1 MRSYVILEGFE
12 DSLNDESMEGRIR
25 LEMISKLVDEWNRLD
40 RSTDYICSS
49 DDEADMLG
57 DLADEIAYEAE
68 YVALEKNPNLSKDE
82 IGVLRE
88 EAIENFYKEV
98 DEQKKEP
105 LVRMNVIEEMLNVL
119 GVRLARPY
127 EHHNEMESYYDY
139 MESRYSSYDD
149 Y

>member
-1 MRSYVILEGFE
+1 MRSYVILDGFE

-68 YVALEKNPNLSKDE
+68 YSALEKNPNLSKDE

>member
-1 MRSYVILEGFE
+1 MRSYVILD
-12 DSLNDESMEGRIR
+12 DSLNDESMQSRIK

-40 RSTDYICSS
+40 RSTDYICPA
-49 DDEADMLG
+49 DEEHDMLG

-68 YVALEKNPNLSKDE
+68 YAALEKNPNLSKDE
-82 IGVLRE
+82 IAELRE

-98 DEQKKEP
+98 DEKKNEP
-105 LVRMNVIEEMLNVL
+105 LIRMNVIEEMLNVL

>member
-1 MRSYVILEGFE
+1 MRSYVILDGFE
-12 DSLNDESMEGRIR
+12 DSLNDESIEGRIR
-25 LEMISKLVDEWNRLD
+25 LEMISKLVAEWNQLK
-40 RSTDYICSS
+40 RSTEYHCPS
-49 DDEADMLG
+49 DEEADMLG

-68 YVALEKNPNLSKDE
+68 YAALEKNPNLSKDE

-98 DEQKKEP
+98 DEKKNEP
-105 LVRMNVIEEMLNVL
+105 LIRMNVIEEMLNTL

-127 EHHNEMESYYDY
+127 EHWNEMESYYEY
-139 MESRYSSYDD
+139 MENRYSSYDD